1 MTEVQRPPLT
11 AGEREQLTGWLD
23 LQRSFVRMKC
33 QGLTE
38 QDAHRKVLP
47 TSPLMSMAS
56 LVAHLRW
63 NEWSWFQLNLMGVQ
77 DTGQTPWT
85 EGGHPDAEMF
95 VDDIPLAQL
104 LDEYDA
110 ECKRSN
116 ETIAPLD
123 LDVVEQGPYAAKGE
137 AASLRYILC
146 HLIEETARH
155 VGHMDI
161 IRELVDGK
169 TGYTK
174 LDVA

>member
-1 MTEVQRPPLT
+1 MTEVHRPPLT
-11 AGEREQLTGWLD
+11 ADERVQLIGWLD

-38 QDAHRKVLP
+38 EDAHRKVLP
-47 TSPLMSMAS
+47 TSPLMSLAS

-63 NEWSWFQLNLMGVQ
+63 NEWSWFQLNLMGVP
-77 DTGQTPWT
+77 DIGQTPWT

-116 ETIAPLD
+116 DTIAPLD
-123 LDVVEQGPYAAKGE
+123 LGSVEQGPYAAKGE

-146 HLIEETARH
+146 HMIEETARH

-161 IRELVDGK
+161 IREIVDGK

-174 LDVA
+174 MNQA

>member
-11 AGEREQLTGWLD
+11 ADERGQLTGWLD

-33 QGLTE
+33 EGLSE
-38 QDAHRKVLP
+38 EDAHRKLLP
-47 TSPLMSMAS
+47 TSPLMTMAG

-63 NEWSWFQLNLMGVQ
+63 NEYSWFQLNLMGVAN
-77 DTGQTPWT
+77 TGQTPWT
-85 EGGHPDAEMF
+85 EGGHVDAEMF
-95 VDDIPLAQL
+95 VDEIPLGQL

-110 ECKRSN
+110 ECARSN
-116 ETIAPLD
+116 ETIAALSLD
-123 LDVVEQGPYAAKGE
+123 TVEQGPYAAKGD

-146 HLIEETARH
+146 HMIEETARH

-174 LDVA
+174 MSEA